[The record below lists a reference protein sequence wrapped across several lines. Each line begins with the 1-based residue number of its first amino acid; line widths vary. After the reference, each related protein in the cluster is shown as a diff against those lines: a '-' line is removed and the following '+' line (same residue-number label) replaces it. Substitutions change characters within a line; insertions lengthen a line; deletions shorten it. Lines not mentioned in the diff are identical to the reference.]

1 MKKTFT
7 LLSLLLISIVG
18 FSQTTYY
25 WVGGVG
31 PTSFTSNSN
40 WNTQLDGLGDARS
53 VAGEQY
59 TDILVFDGSNIG
71 GATATTGNVYATC
84 SSDTVG
90 RIIFTNNANVQL
102 GRSGAGSAN
111 INIQGDGT
119 ALDDLVI
126 GSGCVVTLGGELY
139 NYDVRIL
146 LGLPT
151 VPTIATGSVAGDLYL
166 SPLSTSVHTAS
177 YITAR
182 TTNGLQFEA
191 GSNCYVTDST
201 SASPFN
207 GSANTSVLF
216 KTGSSLHYFTG
227 RSPFGNS
234 SAIQFANF
242 EQGSNFYVKGTNRSY
257 LDGVTVYASSSW
269 VNAKSFANISIQ
281 NGASLIADGTIYRI
295 DTLTINNG
303 CSFTTHT
310 SGHTPVLGDLTVNG
324 TFTFPSGSNTLVMGG
339 NVPQS
344 ISGSGTIDIPN
355 FVVADYSSVTLNKTI
370 AVTSA
375 INIAGDI
382 NFGTSGQLTG
392 VASFTSRVASTVV
405 AGTATTVAGSY
416 LITYSAPSG
425 ITGYSITGAGIPA
438 NTNVIGFGTSANTVY
453 LSKPAT
459 ASAAGVA
466 VSFTT
471 DTATLQ
477 TANVTGFN
485 VATGSVIS
493 SGILSFQSGTNYII
507 DAATSSPFG
516 ISTGVGTSITL
527 GNLSVNAPVTTNYNI
542 RLTGNLNLGAGIL
555 TIRAQDTLRL
565 LNNGAITGA
574 PFSASKYIRTSISG
588 ANVAVLRI
596 DNLTATLRMFPVGTA
611 TEYLPVMLTP
621 TSVMDYAVSVFQGV
635 TSDGTP
641 SGTPFTTTEK
651 ENVVDAVWTID
662 RVNGTGDCQV
672 QLNWVSALEGV
683 LFSALN
689 NADLG
694 ISRYDGA
701 IYQPAIGIGDNSAN
715 TAFANFSNFS
725 PFIVTK
731 NAGVVPVQ
739 LKSIAA
745 TQKAAGIE
753 VSWQVVNEDG
763 IATYEVEKSTDRI
776 TFRTIG
782 MLNGTNS
789 TGYSFTDTEASKGIV
804 YYRLKII
811 SIAGDIKYSSIVI
824 VRISGNNKIQLY
836 PNPVAD
842 MVTFTG
848 LSSNTIIRISN
859 ADGKILLTQ
868 KTNAL
873 TQSIDISAFTKG
885 SYIAEILV
893 EGIRVSTQRFSKQ

>member
-1 MKKTFT
+1 MKRLFST
-7 LLSLLLISIVG
+7 LILSLFCIAA

-31 PTSFTSNSN
+31 PASFTSNSN

-59 TDILVFDGSNIG
+59 TDVLVFDGSNIG
-71 GATATTGNVYATC
+71 GATPATGHVYATC

-111 INIQGDGT
+111 ISIQGDGT

-166 SPLSTSVHTAS
+166 SPLSATVHTAS

-191 GSNCYVTDST
+191 GSNCFVTDST
-201 SASPFN
+201 TASPFN
-207 GSANTSVLF
+207 GAANMSVLF
-216 KTGSSLHYFTG
+216 KTGASLHYFSG

-234 SAIQFANF
+234 AATQFANF
-242 EQGSNFYVKGTNRSY
+242 EQGSNFYVKATNRSY
-257 LDGVTVYASSSW
+257 LDGTTLYASSSW
-269 VNAKSFANISIQ
+269 VNTKSFANIFIQ

-295 DTLTINNG
+295 DTLSIDNG
-303 CSFTTHT
+303 SSFTTHT
-310 SGHTPVLGDLTVNG
+310 SGHTPVLGNLTVNG

-339 NVPQS
+339 NVPQT
-344 ISGSGTIDIPN
+344 ISGLGTIDIPN
-355 FVVADYSSVTLNKTI
+355 FVVADYSSLTLNKTI
-370 AVTSA
+370 TVTSS

-382 NFGTSGQLTG
+382 DFGTSGQLTG
-392 VASFTSRVASTVV
+392 AASFTSRVASTVV

-477 TANVTGFN
+477 TANVTGFDA
-485 VATGSVIS
+485 ATGSVIS
-493 SGILSFQSGTNYII
+493 TGTQSFQSGTNYII

-516 ISTGVGTSITL
+516 ISTAAGTNITL
-527 GNLSVNAPVTTNYNI
+527 GSLSVNAPVTTNYNI
-542 RLTGNLNLGAGIL
+542 RLAGNLNLGSGIL
-555 TIRAQDTLRL
+555 TIRPQDTLRI

-574 PFSASKYIRTSISG
+574 PFSAAKYIRTAISG
-588 ANVAVLRI
+588 ANVGVLRI
-596 DNLTATLRMFPVGTA
+596 DDLTVTTRMFPVGSPSN
-611 TEYLPVMLTP
+611 YLPVMLTP
-621 TSVMDYAVSVFQGV
+621 TSTMDYAVSVFQGV

-651 ENVVDAVWTID
+651 ENVVDAVWTVD

-683 LFSALN
+683 SFSALSD
-689 NADLG
+689 ADLG

-701 IYQPAIGIGDNSAN
+701 IYQPASGTGDNTAN
-715 TAFANFSNFS
+715 TAFDNFSNFS
-725 PFIVTK
+725 PFIVAK
-731 NAGVVPVQ
+731 KAGVVPVQ

-745 TQKAAGIE
+745 TQKVTGID
-753 VSWQVVNEDG
+753 VSWQVANEVG
-763 IATYEVEKSTDRI
+763 IAAYEIEKSADRI
-776 TFRTIG
+776 TFKTIG
-782 MLNGTNS
+782 VVNGANRLA
-789 TGYSFTDTEASKGIV
+789 YSFTDTEALKGIV
-804 YYRLKII
+804 FYRLKII

-842 MVTFTG
+842 MVTFSG
-848 LSSNTIIRISN
+848 LSANTIIRISN
-859 ADGKILLTQ
+859 ADGKVLLTQ

-873 TQSIDISAFTKG
+873 TQSIDVSAFTKG
-885 SYIAEILV
+885 MYIAEVLV
-893 EGIRVSTQRFSKQ
+893 EGARVSTQRFSKQ